1 MFLKVLINVLLMLVY
16 MAIGFVLC
24 KARKVDVNHSKSLS
38 GILVYVLSPAM
49 IINSFIQ
56 MEYAKETLIDILKF
70 FFITLIIQLLFFG
83 IIFLI
88 VRKKFADAKYR
99 ILNAAAVLGNVGF
112 FGLPLITSLFPEN
125 NIVAC
130 YSSIYVMSMNLLVFT
145 IGVFMI
151 TNDKKYISIKSA
163 ILNPTTLSILVALP
177 LFIFN
182 IDFPNV
188 IDNTLGL
195 LAKMVTPM
203 CMFILGI
210 RLGVSNFKALL
221 TRPFV
226 YVACLLKLVIF
237 PLFAYLCVYFIPG
250 LSDMFKVS
258 VFVLSAAPTGAIIVS
273 LAEMYGLEQ
282 ELSANVVLLTTI
294 LSIIT
299 LPLLLLII

>member
-1 MFLKVLINVLLMLVY
+1 
-16 MAIGFVLC
+16 
-24 KARKVDVNHSKSLS
+24 
-38 GILVYVLSPAM
+38 
-49 IINSFIQ
+49 
-56 MEYAKETLIDILKF
+56 
-70 FFITLIIQLLFFG
+70 
-83 IIFLI
+83 
-88 VRKKFADAKYR
+88 
-99 ILNAAAVLGNVGF
+99 
-112 FGLPLITSLFPEN
+112 
-125 NIVAC
+125 
-130 YSSIYVMSMNLLVFT
+130 MSMNLLVFT

-182 IDFPNV
+182 IDFPSV

-210 RLGVSNFKALL
+210 RLGVSNIKSLL

-226 YVACLLKLVIF
+226 YITCLLKLIVF

-258 VFVLSAAPTGAIIVS
+258 IFVLSAAPTGAIIVS

>member
-1 MFLKVLINVLLMLVY
+1 M
-16 MAIGFVLC
+16 
-24 KARKVDVNHSKSLS
+24 
-38 GILVYVLSPAM
+38 
-49 IINSFIQ
+49 
-56 MEYAKETLIDILKF
+56 
-70 FFITLIIQLLFFG
+70 
-83 IIFLI
+83 
-88 VRKKFADAKYR
+88 
-99 ILNAAAVLGNVGF
+99 
-112 FGLPLITSLFPEN
+112 
-125 NIVAC
+125 
-130 YSSIYVMSMNLLVFT
+130 
-145 IGVFMI
+145 
-151 TNDKKYISIKSA
+151 
-163 ILNPTTLSILVALP
+163 LVALP

-182 IDFPNV
+182 IDFPSV

-210 RLGVSNFKALL
+210 RLGVSNIKSLL

-226 YVACLLKLVIF
+226 YITCLLKLVVFF

-250 LSDMFKVS
+250 LSDMFKIS

-299 LPLLLLII
+299 LPLLFINNLMW